1 MGGALPALLEAFAER
16 RFSDGELFFEQA
28 LAASWQRPDAERRCL
43 ADAVLAFLDVRV
55 MNCGHVYTGTLKIA
69 EREFGDQARGA
80 APGEVAESRAHKTG
94 EFLTRI
100 FMG

>member
-1 MGGALPALLEAFAER
+1 LGGSLPALLEGFAER
-16 RFSDGELFFEQA
+16 RFADGEVFFGDA
-28 LAASWQRPDAERRCL
+28 VAASWSRPDAERRCL

-55 MNCGHVYTGTLKIA
+55 MNCGHVFTGALKIA
-69 EREFGDQARGA
+69 EEEFGDRARGA

-94 EFLTRI
+94 ELLTRI